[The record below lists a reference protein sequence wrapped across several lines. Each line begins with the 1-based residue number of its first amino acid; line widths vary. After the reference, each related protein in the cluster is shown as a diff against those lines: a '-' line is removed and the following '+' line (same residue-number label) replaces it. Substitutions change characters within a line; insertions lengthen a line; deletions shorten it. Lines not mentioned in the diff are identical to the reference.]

1 MDNILLGGL
10 SSSFATVFTNPLE
23 VSSLFEGKIIRNF
36 ASFGTFQV
44 VKTRLQLQGEL
55 AKKGAVVEP
64 YRNFLHG
71 FVQIA
76 KHDGYVALQRG
87 LSASLCFQFILNSC
101 R

>member
-23 VSSLFEGKIIRNF
+23 VSAEYKFKDFEKEKYF
-36 ASFGTFQV
+36 FQV
-44 VKTRLQLQGEL
+44 IKTRLQLQGEL
-55 AKKGAVVEP
+55 AKKGAAVEP
-64 YRNFLHG
+64 YKNFVQG

-76 KHDGYVALQRG
+76 KHDGYLALQRG

>member
-23 VSSLFEGKIIRNF
+23 VSSEFDFKVLDENF
-36 ASFGTFQV
+36 FYFFQV
-44 VKTRLQLQGEL
+44 IKTRLQLQGEL
-55 AKKGAVVEP
+55 AKKGAAVKP
-64 YRNFLHG
+64 YKNFLQG

-76 KHDGYVALQRG
+76 KHDGYLALQRG
-87 LSASLCFQFILNSC
+87 LSASLCFQFVLNSC